1 MIAAL
6 AALAAGAV
14 TGKERGPARV
24 MAWWG
29 RTVVRTGGWTIRTDG
44 IGLVPPGGAI
54 VVSNH
59 QSLLDIP
66 VLLSALPGDVRFLA
80 KRELGRVPVFG
91 ASMIRAGNILIDRE
105 DAREAMGL
113 LREAGERIRK
123 GQLLV
128 VFPEGTR
135 SEDGTIG
142 EFKAGAFHLARKA
155 GAVIVPVYIDGGR
168 SALPKGSTR
177 IRSARMTLRVLEPL
191 LPDETALMSKQEL
204 AEETRRRIE
213 CARREEDE
221 RSGKRRETRAAI

>member
-1 MIAAL
+1 
-6 AALAAGAV
+6 
-14 TGKERGPARV
+14 
-24 MAWWG
+24 
-29 RTVVRTGGWTIRTDG
+29 
-44 IGLVPPGGAI
+44 VPPGGAI

-91 ASMIRAGNILIDRE
+91 ASMVRAGNILIDRE
-105 DAREAMGL
+105 DPREAMGL

-135 SEDGTIG
+135 SADGTIG

-168 SALPKGSTR
+168 AALPKGSMR
-177 IRSARMTLRVLEPL
+177 IRAARMTLRVLEPL
-191 LPDETALMSKQEL
+191 LPDEAALMSKQEL

-221 RSGKRRETRAAI
+221 RSGKPREAQAAI